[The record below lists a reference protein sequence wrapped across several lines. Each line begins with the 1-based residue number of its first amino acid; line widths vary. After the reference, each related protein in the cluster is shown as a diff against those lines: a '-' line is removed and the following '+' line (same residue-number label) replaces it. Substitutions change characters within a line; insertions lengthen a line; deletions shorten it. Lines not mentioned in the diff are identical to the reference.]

1 MNYSDQR
8 YSQGGS
14 PRTGGQNR
22 SRRQARKRRRRNRL
36 ILLCVLIVILLIIAA
51 VVIVRIGGRTRTS
64 GDEETFSVTEA
75 EAVPLYE
82 GSDDTVEETF
92 LLISDQDQADERFVS
107 ESAAEELE
115 QAEANA
121 ALLAPSDVLTDGRI
135 RVGNVNFVPGYTATV
150 SPSAAWPS
158 EDDVQ
163 STYAVLIDES
173 TGTIVAQKNPNT
185 RIYPASMTK
194 ILTILVAAEHITTID
209 DTFTVT
215 REITDYAYKNG
226 CSIVGFDVDEE
237 VPLIDLFYGTILPS
251 GADAALSLAVYTA
264 GSHEAF
270 VALMN
275 EKLTELGISETAHF
289 TNCVGI
295 YDDENYC
302 TVSDMAV
309 IMKAAVENNFCRE
322 VLSAHTYTTTPT
334 PQHPEGIA
342 ISNWFLRRIED
353 KDSGGLVVGAKT
365 GFVNESGNCA
375 ASYEISDSG
384 VPYICVTADAHSA
397 WRCIYDHVA
406 MYKLYAP

>member
-1 MNYSDQR
+1 M
-8 YSQGGS
+8 
-14 PRTGGQNR
+14 
-22 SRRQARKRRRRNRL
+22 
-36 ILLCVLIVILLIIAA
+36 IIIIAA
-51 VVIVRIGGRTRTS
+51 AVITVRVVAARSHSDAGEEQPSSQAASAEVLNGYETDLYDADEDE
-64 GDEETFSVTEA
+64 DEEDEV
-75 EAVPLYE
+75 
-82 GSDDTVEETF
+82 F
-92 LLISDQDQADERFVS
+92 LLVPEPDPAEERFVS
-107 ESAAEELE
+107 ESAAEEIE

-121 ALLAPSDVLTDGRI
+121 ALLAPNDVLSDGSI
-135 RVGNVNFVPGYTATV
+135 KVGDVRFTPGYTATAA
-150 SPSAAWPS
+150 PNAAWPS

-163 STYAVLIDES
+163 SGYAVLIDES
-173 TGTIVAQKNPNT
+173 TGTIVAQKNANT

-194 ILTILVAAEHITTID
+194 ILTILVAAEHITSVD
-209 DTFTVT
+209 DTFTIT

-270 VALMN
+270 VDLMN
-275 EKLTELGISETAHF
+275 QKLVELGISDTAHF

-295 YDDENYC
+295 YDDQNYC

-334 PQHPEGIA
+334 PQHPDGIA

-353 KDSGGLVVGAKT
+353 KDSGGFVVGAKT

>member
-1 MNYSDQR
+1 MNNSYQR
-8 YSQGGS
+8 YPEGGS
-14 PRTGGQNR
+14 SRSEGRNR
-22 SRRQARKRRRRNRL
+22 SRRQALKRRRRNRL
-36 ILLCVLIVILLIIAA
+36 IFIFCALIILLIIAA
-51 VVIVRIGGRTRTS
+51 IIL
-64 GDEETFSVTEA
+64 SVA
-75 EAVPLYE
+75 LKGHAPDNE
-82 GSDDTVEETF
+82 GSMPVSSFASNAQAEPESEYMEEEPF
-92 LLISDQDQADERFVS
+92 LLISDADPAEERFVS

-121 ALLAPSDVLTDGRI
+121 ALLAPSDVLSDGSI
-135 RVGNVNFVPGYTATV
+135 KVGDVRFVPGYSATV
-150 SPSAAWPS
+150 SPTAAYPS

-163 STYAVLIDES
+163 SGYAVLIDES
-173 TGTIVAQKNPNT
+173 TGTIVAQKSPNS

-194 ILTILVAAEHITTID
+194 ILTILVAAEHITSID

-251 GADAALSLAVYTA
+251 GADAALSLAEYTA

-270 VALMN
+270 VDLMN
-275 EKLTELGISETAHF
+275 EKLVDLGISDSAHF

-295 YDDENYC
+295 YDDDLYC
-302 TVSDMAV
+302 TVNDMAV
-309 IMKAAVENNFCRE
+309 IMKAAVENNFCRD

-375 ASYEISDSG
+375 ASFEISDSG

-406 MYKLYAP
+406 LYKLYAP